1 MNRIPRPSAAM
12 VVAMVALIV
21 AIGGTAAALPGKFTV
36 GRDDLK
42 TSSVGARALGRMI
55 VGHIQ
60 VVQSLDPVAGDGN
73 FTETRGS
80 VRCPSKA
87 STAIDPSVANLGS
100 KAFAVRSAAIPN
112 QWGAPLG
119 YEFIL
124 STDEGPNVG
133 YALTVNCL
141 LSR

>member
-60 VVQSLDPVAGDGN
+60 VVQSLDPVAGDGS
-73 FTETRGS
+73 FTETEGT
-80 VRCPSKA
+80 VMCPPKA
-87 STAIDPSVANLGS
+87 PTAIDPSVSGLGPD
-100 KAFAVRSAAIPN
+100 AFERSRTALSN
-112 QWGAPLG
+112 DLGAPQGYRFTISSDRGSGLG
-119 YEFIL
+119 FTIK
-124 STDEGPNVG
+124 
-133 YALTVNCL
+133 VNCL